1 MGRLAAVPGPN
12 ATIESMQFLRA
23 GEQQLISLELE
34 NEIVTG
40 LAKQAGFDCTLEE
53 EPRWLVLELT
63 PSGSKDPLLLFDAAD
78 PANLGWF
85 SRCQFY
91 VDGRTGAVLQT
102 PLGLANCR
110 DAEGRLKQSV
120 KVSVAKELPAAFHLP
135 GQQPVTE
142 QVVYAL
148 LYNLLVALRNT
159 GVAVCGGAAVVP
171 LAGRTE
177 RTGARN

>member
-1 MGRLAAVPGPN
+1 
-12 ATIESMQFLRA
+12 MQFLRA
-23 GEQQLISLELE
+23 GDQQLIFLELE
-34 NEIVTG
+34 KDLVAG
-40 LAKQAGFDCTLEE
+40 LAKQAGFDCSLQDEG
-53 EPRWLVLELT
+53 RRLVLELT
-63 PSGSKDPLLLFDAAD
+63 PVNSQEPLLLFDAAD

-102 PLGLANCR
+102 PLTIANCR
-110 DAEGRLKQSV
+110 DPEGRLRQGV
-120 KVSVAKELPAAFHLP
+120 RVAITKELPAAFHLP
-135 GQQPVTE
+135 GQQSVNE

-148 LYNLLVALRNT
+148 FYNLLAALRNT
-159 GVAVCGGAAVVP
+159 GVAVCGGPVVTP

>member
-1 MGRLAAVPGPN
+1 
-12 ATIESMQFLRA
+12 MQFLRA
-23 GEQQLISLELE
+23 GDQQLIFLELE
-34 NEIVTG
+34 KELVAG
-40 LAKQAGFDCTLEE
+40 LAKQAGFDCTLDEDG
-53 EPRWLVLELT
+53 RRLVLELT
-63 PSGSKDPLLLFDAAD
+63 PANAEEPLLLFDAAD

-102 PLGLANCR
+102 PLTIANCR
-110 DAEGRLKQSV
+110 DPEGRLKQSV
-120 KVSVAKELPAAFHLP
+120 RVSITKELPAAFHLP
-135 GQQPVTE
+135 GQQSINE

-148 LYNLLVALRNT
+148 LYNLLAALRNT
-159 GVAVCGGAAVVP
+159 GVAVCGGPVIVP